1 MLKPWRHHRGF
12 TLVELMVTLAVAA
25 LLLVAAV
32 PAFGLW
38 IQNVQIRS
46 TAESLQNG
54 LRKAQAE
61 AITRGTQT
69 VFVLSAGAPAWNAA
83 PTDNG
88 ANWSVRAQPVANSAE
103 DDGKATDQTHPLIE
117 GSSYGSQTNV
127 SITGPALLCFNS
139 GGRLITSTAVA
150 VPNNPGKATC
160 GAPPAIYEIKR
171 GDTIDADHKA
181 YRVTVTVGGR
191 VRMCDR
197 GKTLSSDN
205 PDGC

>member
-1 MLKPWRHHRGF
+1 MLKPWHHHRGF

-32 PAFGLW
+32 PSFGRW
-38 IQNVQIRS
+38 IQNAQIRS

-54 LRKAQAE
+54 LRRAQTE
-61 AITRGTQT
+61 AVTRGTQT
-69 VFVLSAGAPAWNAA
+69 VFVLSTSAPAWNAA
-83 PTDNG
+83 PAANA
-88 ANWSVRAQPVANSAE
+88 ANWSVRAQPLANSAE
-103 DDGKATDQTHPLIE
+103 AAGTASDQTHPLIE
-117 GSSYGSQTNV
+117 GSTYGSQTTV
-127 SITGPALLCFNS
+127 SISGPALLCFNS

-150 VPNNPGKATC
+150 VPNVGSATC
-160 GAPPAIYEIKR
+160 GASPAIYDIKR

-191 VRMCDR
+191 VRMCDL